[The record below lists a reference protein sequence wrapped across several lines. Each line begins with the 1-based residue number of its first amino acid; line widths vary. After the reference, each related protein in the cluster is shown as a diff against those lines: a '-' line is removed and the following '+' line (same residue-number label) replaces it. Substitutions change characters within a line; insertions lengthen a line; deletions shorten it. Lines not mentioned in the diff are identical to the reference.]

1 MVAWSFSNHFSGISK
16 IRIVVSKIIKK
27 SKLCHKVII
36 FYHWKG
42 LVLLYGISAGFF
54 LFIVELFGFL

>member
-16 IRIVVSKIIKK
+16 IRIVVV
-27 SKLCHKVII
+27 SKLIKNCHKVII

-54 LFIVELFGFL
+54 LFPILL